1 MNERTNY
8 SHEPHREYR
17 AGRTEWRTKCCN
29 ALEETAGSYGS
40 FYKQCSVCH
49 YSDINGLVPSVLV
62 YYPSSFEEELESKIE
77 ALEKHMLSL
86 AQSIEKL
93 VDKLSGKD
101 IPGRPGRY

>member
-1 MNERTNY
+1 MNTRNDY
-8 SHEPHREYR
+8 SREPHREYR
-17 AGRTEWRTKCCN
+17 EGRE
-29 ALEETAGSYGS
+29 ALAISTSEIA
-40 FYKQCSVCH
+40 
-49 YSDINGLVPSVLV
+49 LV

-101 IPGRPGRY
+101 IPGLPGRY

>member
-1 MNERTNY
+1 MNTRNDY
-8 SHEPHREYR
+8 SREPHREYR
-17 AGRTEWRTKCCN
+17 EGRTEWRPQCCN
-29 ALEETAGSYGS
+29 VTEETAGSYGS

-101 IPGRPGRY
+101 IPGLPGRY

>member
-1 MNERTNY
+1 MNTRNDY
-8 SHEPHREYR
+8 SSEPHREYR
-17 AGRTEWRTKCCN
+17 EGRTEWRPQCCN
-29 ALEETAGSYGS
+29 VTEETAGSFGD
-40 FYKQCSVCH
+40 FYKR
-49 YSDINGLVPSVLV
+49 DICGLVPSVLV

-101 IPGRPGRY
+101 IPGLPGRY

>member
-1 MNERTNY
+1 MIGRTNY
-8 SHEPHREYR
+8 QGQPHDDYR
-17 AGRTEWRTKCCN
+17 FSRTVTVCSCCS
-29 ALEETAGSYGS
+29 APIETRGNFGDYWKA
-40 FYKQCSVCH
+40 CSSCGF
-49 YSDINGLVPSVLV
+49 SDIYGLVPLKVL

-101 IPGRPGRY
+101 IPGLPGRY